1 MEKTGCGSSLDPCSQ
16 CLGHPPPPSPC
27 RNLLPGSLE
36 KGTKIKAGFLTLIWA
51 EGCGGGEHQPT
62 PTQTTSCVLRS
73 PHQAH
78 PPPPRRFVTPHL
90 KYLQKRPPRKGN
102 TEGGGGPGPGTPP
115 PPSPTCSQLPAWGS
129 VSGWAASR
137 TISLSGQRA
146 GRCPRG
152 GPQGGTEV
160 GLARPRGG
168 CRRPRRQGPPSQALW
183 RLVSW
188 EAESA
193 PSSEQER
200 VQGDREPGRTP
211 LPGQALWSWVT
222 QTPSTF
228 PGTSL
233 PSSAR
238 LLASGGLAPNSPLGE
253 LQRGVEGSRPHRCA
267 MPWGGGCG
275 SIPPHFISGEASKAR
290 RFPCSTSAGL
300 CRGETVPPHGI
311 VSDMLGSAAVWLVLA
326 SW

>member
-1 MEKTGCGSSLDPCSQ
+1 M
-16 CLGHPPPPSPC
+16 
-27 RNLLPGSLE
+27 
-36 KGTKIKAGFLTLIWA
+36 
-51 EGCGGGEHQPT
+51 
-62 PTQTTSCVLRS
+62 
-73 PHQAH
+73 
-78 PPPPRRFVTPHL
+78 
-90 KYLQKRPPRKGN
+90 
-102 TEGGGGPGPGTPP
+102 
-115 PPSPTCSQLPAWGS
+115 
-129 VSGWAASR
+129 SGWAASR
-137 TISLSGQRA
+137 TISLSGQQA

-160 GLARPRGG
+160 GLVRPRGG

-211 LPGQALWSWVT
+211 LPAQALWSWVT

-238 LLASGGLAPNSPLGE
+238 LLASRGLAPNSPLGK
-253 LQRGVEGSRPHRCA
+253 LQRGGEGSRPHRCA
-267 MPWGGGCG
+267 MPWGGGLWQHPPPLYFRRGKQVPAG
-275 SIPPHFISGEASKAR
+275 SPAAQAR
-290 RFPCSTSAGL
+290 GCAGGRL
-300 CRGETVPPHGI
+300 YLHVGSYLTCWGRRPRGWCWRRGEGLSVAGQLWGPNMG
-311 VSDMLGSAAVWLVLA
+311 
-326 SW
+326 